1 MKIETMH
8 VENFLMMCD
17 LSSHIDLLHGFIT
30 HGGRLYR
37 FQWSDAPDGYAL
49 ERTLRD
55 RGIHC
60 YGRMCQW
67 YKERGTDG
75 KEEKHMRR
83 WCWVN
88 ANQAEFAEYNLLGMG
103 VNLESAA
110 VNPANWKN
118 YGKGAARPTWKDGG
132 NVLKPTLLES
142 ISDWLAGL
150 AR

>member
-1 MKIETMH
+1 
-8 VENFLMMCD
+8 
-17 LSSHIDLLHGFIT
+17 
-30 HGGRLYR
+30 
-37 FQWSDAPDGYAL
+37 
-49 ERTLRD
+49 
-55 RGIHC
+55 
-60 YGRMCQW
+60 
-67 YKERGTDG
+67 
-75 KEEKHMRR
+75 MRR